1 MLDHLDDGK
10 YLEETNRNT
19 DDINYDLILTFN
31 GEQDTATSND
41 NLIKTPENSCET
53 SEPLARSLNADVLKL
68 HSPKIPGS
76 LPIYSN
82 KHLARESLLKYKSQP
97 ATRRSSST
105 SLNQI
110 NKFTKTYIIPAAK
123 WAYSPLSYHNLK
135 SKKRF
140 RSGYQIEYSVFR
152 PIKGIKPIENEREFS
167 AHKLSIQQ
175 QMLLSPLYEENIMT
189 SEEFAVLYNRLTCLI
204 EVDGISP
211 QRISQGSSGSY
222 FIYDV
227 KNSGTDESAIEISGV
242 FKPKDEEPY
251 GPLSPKWSK
260 WLHRTF
266 FPCFF
271 GRSCLI
277 PNLGYISEV
286 AASVLDQQ
294 LLSFIVPHTEIL
306 YFRSKSFYYSYWN
319 RNKEESKLPYKIGSF
334 QCYLRGYSEAQS
346 WLKKYPIPYD
356 ISLLPES
363 CEILVDLNESDYD
376 GKFYWNARS
385 LDQFREEIEK
395 LVILDYIMRNTDRG
409 LDNWMI
415 KIEWHEVLLREH
427 KKITP
432 IIKIG
437 AIDSGLAFP
446 WKHPDEW
453 RSFPFGWL
461 FLPMSIIGRPFS
473 ARTRNH
479 YIPLLT
485 STYWWETTVKRLRD
499 VFEKDNDFSERMW
512 LKQLSV
518 LKGQAYNVVE
528 VLKLRH
534 AGPLELTRRE
544 NLLVWD
550 DEMSVPVEVDNDILH
565 NAMETSIY
573 GISLNRSA
581 ANTNDNNTK
590 DKKDMNKDLQDE
602 SSPLLLDSSSLGS
615 PYNNDHRLR
624 MSGFEYNLSHNDDT
638 MNDNDARWSNAKK
651 VVIERLDKVK
661 SKPPVFTWC

>member
-1 MLDHLDDGK
+1 MLGHLDDGK
-10 YLEETNRNT
+10 YLEENNHNT
-19 DDINYDLILTFN
+19 DDINYDLILTFH
-31 GEQDTATSND
+31 GKQDNATSND
-41 NLIKTPENSCET
+41 NLIKTPENSCGT
-53 SEPLARSLNADVLKL
+53 SEPLARSLNADVLNF
-68 HSPKIPGS
+68 HSPKTPGS
-76 LPIYSN
+76 LPNYSN

-105 SLNQI
+105 SLNQL

-140 RSGYQIEYSVFR
+140 TGGYQIEYSVFR
-152 PIKGIKPIENEREFS
+152 PIKGIKSIENEREFL

-189 SEEFAVLYNRLTCLI
+189 TEEFAVLYDRLTYLI
-204 EVDGISP
+204 EVEGISP

-222 FIYDV
+222 FIYEV
-227 KNSGTDESAIEISGV
+227 KNDNTGEPAIEISGV

-334 QCYLRGYSEAQS
+334 QCYLRGYSEAQA
-346 WLKKYPIPYD
+346 WLKRYPIPYD

-363 CEILVDLNESDYD
+363 CEVLVDLNESNYD
-376 GKFYWNARS
+376 NKFYWSARS

-415 KIEWHEVLLREH
+415 KIEWDEVLLREH

-461 FLPMSIIGRPFS
+461 FLPMSIVGQPFS

-479 YIPLLT
+479 YLPLLT
-485 STYWWETTVKRLRD
+485 SKYWWEATVKRLKD
-499 VFEKDNDFSERMW
+499 VFKLDNDFSERMW

-573 GISLNRSA
+573 GISLNLSA

-590 DKKDMNKDLQDE
+590 DKKVINKDSHDE
-602 SSPLLLDSSSLGS
+602 ASPLLLDNPSLGS
-615 PYNNDHRLR
+615 PYNKEHRLR
-624 MSGFEYNLSHNDDT
+624 MSGFEYNLSHNHDT
-638 MNDNDARWSNAKK
+638 MNDNDARWTNAKK
-651 VVIERLDKVK
+651 VVIERLDKVN